1 MLEIVLGISDDGSCI
16 YGKMWLIDHPYMFLC
31 VGFCPQKKTRFD
43 FLSVMV
49 IEAEQP
55 KMGKL
60 NSNVEGGK
68 NRFRKFILSPK
79 KLPSQGEK

>member
-1 MLEIVLGISDDGSCI
+1 MLGISDDGSCM

-31 VGFCPQKKTRFD
+31 VGFCPKKTRFD

-60 NSNVEGGK
+60 NSILKVEK
-68 NRFRKFILSPK
+68 KRFRKFILSPK
-79 KLPSQGEK
+79 KYPPREK